1 MNSEKKM
8 NKKEKFENYEK
19 FVEKFK
25 PKKTTDD
32 CYTPPEVYNVVK
44 EWVVNEYN
52 LQDLK
57 IVRPFYPGGDFENFD
72 YPKNCVVIDNPP
84 FSILKKIKDF
94 YIKNNIK
101 FFLFAPGLTLF
112 GGKNEDGI
120 CYIVTGVTVE
130 YANNAKVSTSFVT
143 NLDKDKIRLVPT
155 LASRIKK
162 IAHPEKKIKKYKY
175 PKNVISAARL
185 FKYINWGIEIRFKG
199 SEVYPVKNL
208 KKDDGNKVSIYG
220 GGFIISD
227 KKAQYL
233 HSFHGKRTEYVD
245 LFLSDEQRKKLDE
258 LNENEKKER

>member
-25 PKKTTDD
+25 LKKTTDD

-94 YIKNNIK
+94 YIKNSIK
-101 FFLFAPGLTLF
+101 FFF
-112 GGKNEDGI
+112 I
-120 CYIVTGVTVE
+120 CSWV
-130 YANNAKVSTSFVT
+130 NFV
-143 NLDKDKIRLVPT
+143 R
-155 LASRIKK
+155 R
-162 IAHPEKKIKKYKY
+162 
-175 PKNVISAARL
+175 
-185 FKYINWGIEIRFKG
+185 
-199 SEVYPVKNL
+199 
-208 KKDDGNKVSIYG
+208 
-220 GGFIISD
+220 
-227 KKAQYL
+227 
-233 HSFHGKRTEYVD
+233 
-245 LFLSDEQRKKLDE
+245 
-258 LNENEKKER
+258 